1 MLTGGIGIGAFKYV
15 LKRSYFY
22 LSRFRS
28 CVFCSV
34 FKLNCSEIR
43 AGNTLKLEAVVFR
56 FFVFVLVFMKSV
68 RGPWKILSEC
78 SEIVIFL

>member
-28 CVFCSV
+28 CVSCSV
-34 FKLNCSEIR
+34 FKLNCNEIR
-43 AGNTLKLEAVVFR
+43 PENTLKLGAVVF
-56 FFVFVLVFMKSV
+56 FDFSYPF
-68 RGPWKILSEC
+68 
-78 SEIVIFL
+78 